1 MCSRLCFVI
10 FNLMDYFSCLFLCS
24 IFLPLKKNFLLG
36 FQLVIHPRH
45 KNLTIC
51 SSFGC
56 FNPDTS
62 LLCFSQETLL
72 TISPIV
78 LIEVIAQSDS
88 WFLCGGGSK
97 QSFNNKLSEL
107 MVGKLATFLI
117 KNTSS
122 YVLLW
127 QHNVECSTKEVS

>member
-1 MCSRLCFVI
+1 
-10 FNLMDYFSCLFLCS
+10 
-24 IFLPLKKNFLLG
+24 LG
-36 FQLVIHPRH
+36 YQLVIHPRH

-51 SSFGC
+51 SSIGC
-56 FNPDTS
+56 FNLDTS

-72 TISPIV
+72 TISPVV
-78 LIEVIAQSDS
+78 LIEVITQSDP

-97 QSFNNKLSEL
+97 QSFNNKLAEL
-107 MVGKLATFLI
+107 MMVGKLATFLI

-127 QHNVECSTKEVS
+127 QHNVECSAKEVS